1 MVNEM
6 EETITQHC
14 VLLPCSDT
22 ERWAIPQNC
31 LAEIVSYSG
40 EEDSPPSEIDW
51 RGKLIP
57 VLDLKSSESPPWR
70 NRLIAVVLG
79 LEGEGLDYWGVALRG
94 DGLTA
99 VNLAESAVED
109 LDEVTGEHSS
119 ASFRIGEQEYQV
131 PDLLALQKHMTAT
144 HATR

>member
-1 MVNEM
+1 M
-6 EETITQHC
+6 EENTTQHC
-14 VLLPCSDT
+14 VLLPCSET

-31 LAEIVSYSG
+31 LAEIVTYSG
-40 EEDSPPSEIDW
+40 DEDSPPREIDW
-51 RGKLIP
+51 RGQVIP
-57 VLDLKSSESPPWR
+57 VLDLQDSDDQSWR

-79 LEGEGLDYWGVALRG
+79 LEGEGLEYWGVALRG

-109 LDEVTGEHSS
+109 LDTVTGEHSS
-119 ASFRIGEQEYQV
+119 ATFRLGAQEYQV
-131 PDLLALQKHMTAT
+131 PDLLALQKHMTAS